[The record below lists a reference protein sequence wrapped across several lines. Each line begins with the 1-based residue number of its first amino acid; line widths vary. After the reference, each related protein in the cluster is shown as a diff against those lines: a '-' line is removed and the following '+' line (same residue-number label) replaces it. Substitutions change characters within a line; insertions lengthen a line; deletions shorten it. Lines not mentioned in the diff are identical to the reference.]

1 MDERDTEE
9 EEKDRKRKGWGML
22 IFGIV
27 LLCLQLGIRKLGGQI
42 KHLSLNE
49 RPLKLPQLFLHHCKF
64 STTKKISQQ
73 TALLSSFHCDIFQ
86 IFEIQKKIKSLGSD
100 FLASLNCFCY
110 SPSFVLFFF
119 FNPIRSAHASNLFV
133 LWPTRHLFNL
143 CSPASSIRT
152 SASNSPGHAVPTKPI
167 RLIVLP
173 YIRIS
178 DFSSQT
184 GVKIFYDYSY
194 LPALSTVYQSK
205 ENNVDRREKI
215 PIDR

>member
-1 MDERDTEE
+1 
-9 EEKDRKRKGWGML
+9 ML
-22 IFGIV
+22 IFWIV
-27 LLCLQLGIRKLGGQI
+27 LLCLQSGIRKLGGKI

-49 RPLKLPQLFLHHCKF
+49 RPLKL
-64 STTKKISQQ
+64 SS
-73 TALLSSFHCDIFQ
+73 ALSSSLQFVNKEKRTFSILIHSNHHSSPCKSLNKQPCFPVSTATSFRFLKSKKKNQ
-86 IFEIQKKIKSLGSD
+86 IFR
-100 FLASLNCFCY
+100 FWFF
-110 SPSFVLFFF
+110 SFFKLLLLLTFFRFVFFF
-119 FNPIRSAHASNLFV
+119 LNPIRSAHASNLFV
-133 LWPTRHLFNL
+133 LWPIRHLFNL

-184 GVKIFYDYSY
+184 GVKFFYDYSY

-205 ENNVDRREKI
+205 ENNVDHREKI